1 MATNSPTS
9 LRTQTLYLIVATLT
23 GLIILLMATS
33 EFIISRSFL
42 ELEER
47 DIRSE
52 VTQTLN
58 AIQSDLATLDSTT
71 IDYARW
77 DDSYAFVND
86 GNPQYIAANFADETF
101 ISNRLSF
108 VAFVNTAGDLVYA
121 RRFDL
126 AEERETPLPVE
137 LLSFAGPNAVLL
149 QHHSVDAARSGLVM
163 IGGQPVL
170 IAARP
175 ILTSAYD
182 GPPHGTLLMGRDLD
196 AAQIERIVT
205 VTGDNLTV
213 FPVSGAL
220 SDIDPGVARRI
231 VNGETPVAIHRLSSD
246 RIAGYARIDDLR
258 GGDGII
264 LQVDIPRDIYQY
276 GQSATRYYLLVLLLS
291 TVAFAAAM
299 LIILERN
306 VLRRILSL
314 STQVMQIGSADYTLT
329 RVTVDRNDEISRL
342 GASINTMLDDLA
354 HSAWQLEQSEARY
367 RQLVEVAPEPIVVHD
382 GRQIQYINQAGAR
395 LLGMSNPSEAVG
407 RSAAAFLPSEHR
419 PHTRDAT
426 PYECHLMQSDGSEVT
441 LELVAVP
448 LTFRG
453 QSAWQVVA
461 HNITERKQAEL
472 ALREAKELADEAS
485 RAKSRFLANMS
496 HELRTP
502 LTAIIGYAELI
513 ATAMARGEIGNVAA
527 DIERVHIAGKH
538 LLALIN
544 DLLDLSKIEAGRMQ
558 THITSFSVADL
569 VRDVI
574 GAVEPL
580 ASQRRNH
587 ITLDI
592 DPHVQLMHSD
602 ETRVRQILL
611 NLVHNACKFTEDGTI
626 TITIAPVP
634 APEAAA
640 HNGHAA
646 SIAFAVSDTGIGM
659 TPDQIAILF
668 NDFVQADATT
678 TRKYGGTGLGL
689 ALSRRL
695 SRLLGGEITLTSEP
709 GVGSTF
715 IVTLPDQKAA
725 ATDILRSDVPES
737 DDQTAVI
744 VHEDDRTHIALL
756 IDDDPAI
763 RNLLPRALSRP
774 DLHIET
780 AADGLSGIELARL
793 LQPDIIILDILLPG
807 IDGWK
812 VLAELKSSSETA
824 AIPVILLTVEDDP
837 QRGLLLGAAEL
848 LNKPVDLERLQQQ
861 IVVLLSQQQG
871 APASAGRSVLIVED
885 DEHVREYLRRTFERD
900 GWATVEAANG
910 REALDACNTH
920 LPNAII
926 LDLMM
931 PEMDGVEFIEVLR
944 TMPYGAAIPIVV
956 VSARELTTAKHEYL
970 NRSVNR
976 VLRKGTFRGDE
987 LLRTVQSA
995 IAMFARLK
1003 PVETTTYGMYPD
1015 R

>member
-1 MATNSPTS
+1 MAARSPTS
-9 LRTQTLYLIVATLT
+9 LRTQTLYAIAATLA
-23 GLIILLMATS
+23 GLLILLLVTS
-33 EFIISRSFL
+33 EFIISHSFL

-47 DIRSE
+47 DMRGE
-52 VTQTLN
+52 VAQTLN
-58 AIQSDLATLDSTT
+58 AIQSELAALDRTT
-71 IDYARW
+71 IDYAAW

-86 GNPQYIAANFADETF
+86 GDPQYIATYLIDDTF
-101 ISNRLSF
+101 INNRLSF
-108 VAFVNTAGDLVYA
+108 VAFVNAAGDLVYA

-126 AEERETPLPVE
+126 AEEREAPLPAE
-137 LLSFAGPNAVLL
+137 LSSFDGPNAVLL
-149 QHHSVDAARSGLVM
+149 QHHSVAAARSGLVM

-175 ILTSAYD
+175 ILTSAYS
-182 GPPHGTLLMGRDLD
+182 GPPNGTLLMGRDLD
-196 AAQIERIVT
+196 AAQIKRIVT
-205 VTGDNLTV
+205 ITGDNLTV
-213 FPVSGAL
+213 FPAGGAL
-220 SDIDPGVARRI
+220 PGIDPGVARRLI
-231 VNGETPVAIHRLSSD
+231 SGETPVAIRALSPD
-246 RIAGYARIDDLR
+246 RIAGYTHIGDLR

-264 LQVDIPRDIYQY
+264 LEVDIPRDIYQY
-276 GQSATRYYLLVLLLS
+276 GQSATRYYLLVLLLA
-291 TVAFAAAM
+291 TVAFAAAA
-299 LIILERN
+299 LLILERN

-314 STQVMQIGSADYTLT
+314 STQVMQIGSADHALT

-342 GASINTMLDDLA
+342 GASINAMLDDLA
-354 HSAWQLEQSEARY
+354 HSAQKLEQSEARY
-367 RQLVEVAPEPIVVHD
+367 RQLVEIAPEPIVVHD
-382 GRQIQYINQAGAR
+382 GRQIHYINQAGAR
-395 LLGMSNPSEAVG
+395 LLGISDPSAAVG
-407 RSAAAFLPSEHR
+407 QSAVAFLPPEPR
-419 PHTRDAT
+419 PHTDDAM
-426 PYECHLMQSDGSEVT
+426 PYECHLVQSDGSEVT

-448 LTFRG
+448 LIFRG
-453 QSAWQVVA
+453 QPAWQVVA

-513 ATAMARGEIGNVAA
+513 ATALARGEIGNVTT
-527 DIERVHIAGKH
+527 DIERVHVAGKH

-544 DLLDLSKIEAGRMQ
+544 DLLDFSKIEAGRMQ

-569 VRDVI
+569 ARDVVS
-574 GAVEPL
+574 AVEPL
-580 ASQRRNH
+580 ARQRRNQ

-592 DPHVQLMHSD
+592 DPHVQLMRSD

-611 NLVHNACKFTEDGTI
+611 NLVHNACKFTEDGAI
-626 TITIAPVP
+626 TVTIAPVP
-634 APEAAA
+634 APEVAA
-640 HNGHAA
+640 HNGHAT
-646 SIAFAVSDTGIGM
+646 SIAFAVADTGIGM
-659 TPDQIAILF
+659 TPDQIAVLF

-695 SRLLGGEITLTSEP
+695 SRLLGGDITLTSEP

-725 ATDILRSDVPES
+725 ATGIQSGDAPEPH
-737 DDQTAVI
+737 DQPVVI
-744 VHEDDRTHIALL
+744 AHEDDRTHIALL

-763 RNLLPRALSRP
+763 RDLLPRALNRP

-780 AADGLSGIELARL
+780 AGDGLSGIELARL

-812 VLAELKSSSETA
+812 VLAELKSSPETA

-837 QRGLLLGAAEL
+837 QRGVLLGAAEL
-848 LNKPVDLERLQQQ
+848 LNKPVDLDRLQQQ
-861 IVVLLSQQQG
+861 IVALLSEPQ
-871 APASAGRSVLIVED
+871 AVPSSVARSVLIVED

-900 GWATVEAANG
+900 GWTTIEAADG
-910 REALDACNTH
+910 RQALDVCTTH
-920 LPNAII
+920 LPDAIV

-944 TMPYGAAIPIVV
+944 TMPDGAAIPIVV
-956 VSARELTTAKHEYL
+956 VSARELPTDEHERL
-970 NRSVNR
+970 NRSVSR
-976 VLRKGTFRGDE
+976 ILRKGTFRGDE
-987 LLRTVQSA
+987 LLRAVHTA

-1003 PVETTTYGMYPD
+1003 PMETSTYGTYPD